1 MANEVIWILMSKRQ
15 IQDTIFM
22 SMVLKFK
29 ADGMIS
35 RAMRLEIVIINIKTH
50 ITIILFLM
58 TMLGFGKTADRI
70 G

>member
-1 MANEVIWILMSKRQ
+1 
-15 IQDTIFM
+15 
-22 SMVLKFK
+22 MVLKFK